1 MKHKKLLALF
11 TSMVAL
17 LALTGC
23 MRMHSDTIINS
34 DDTVSGTMIM
44 AYDVKTFEDM
54 GLTRDD
60 ILEMVEE
67 SEFTDEIGE
76 GYTSSTYDQDG
87 YLGTKVEFSN
97 IPLAEYAG
105 EDSMSITRN
114 GNEYI
119 VEGDLGEAT
128 EDTEGIP
135 QNMLDAIDIQ
145 FSITFPGGVIEQ
157 RGGTIAGNT
166 VTWKVDVM
174 NPGEMYARGIAGSGG
189 GAAPVQPTEDP
200 TEEPTA
206 DPTDD
211 ATDEPTGDDTRD
223 DVTDPADEDDVVVTG
238 DSGTNPL
245 IWVLIGVAALLL
257 IGAIIFLVVRGRKGG
272 QPAQVPG
279 GYAPQGA
286 PGYGQPQQGYAP
298 PAQQGYA
305 PPTQQGYSAPTQPD
319 YGQPTQQFS
328 QPPAQPDYGQ
338 PPAQPPAGPAPQQ
351 PPYDPNQG

>member
-23 MRMHSDTIINS
+23 MRMYSDTIINS

-44 AYDVKTFEDM
+44 AYDVETFEDM

-67 SEFTDEIGE
+67 SEFTDDVGE
-76 GYTSSTYDQDG
+76 GYTSTTYDQDG
-87 YLGTKVEFSN
+87 YLGTKIEFSN
-97 IPLAEYAG
+97 IPLSEYASDDG
-105 EDSMSITRN
+105 LSITRS
-114 GNEYI
+114 GDEFI
-119 VEGDLGEAT
+119 VEGDMGEAT

-135 QNMLDAIDIQ
+135 QDMMDAMDIQ

-174 NPGEMYARGIAGSGG
+174 NPGEIYARGIAGSGG
-189 GAAPVQPTEDP
+189 AAPVQPTDDPTDEPTEDP
-200 TEEPTA
+200 TDEPTS
-206 DPTDD
+206 DPTDEP
-211 ATDEPTGDDTRD
+211 TDEPTGDDTRD
-223 DVTDPADEDDVVVTG
+223 DVTDPADEDEVDVVVTS

-245 IWVLIGVAALLL
+245 IWVLIGLAALLL

-279 GYAPQGA
+279 GYAPQA
-286 PGYGQPQQGYAP
+286 AGYGEPQQGYAS
-298 PAQQGYA
+298 PA
-305 PPTQQGYSAPTQPD
+305 QQGYSAPTQPD
-319 YGQPTQQFS
+319 YGQPTQQF
-328 QPPAQPDYGQ
+328 GQ

-351 PPYDPNQG
+351 PPYDPNQGQGNQYPPQQ

>member
-23 MRMHSDTIINS
+23 MRMYSDTIINS

-54 GLTRDD
+54 GFTRDD

-67 SEFTDEIGE
+67 SEFTDDVGE
-76 GYTSSTYDQDG
+76 GYTSTTYDQDG
-87 YLGTKVEFSN
+87 YLGTKFEFSN
-97 IPLAEYAG
+97 IPLSEYASDDG
-105 EDSMSITRN
+105 FSITRS
-114 GNEYI
+114 GDEFI
-119 VEGDLGEAT
+119 VEGNTGDSTA
-128 EDTEGIP
+128 DTEGIP
-135 QNMLDAIDIQ
+135 QEALEAMDIK
-145 FSITFPGGVIEQ
+145 FSVTFPGGVIEQ
-157 RGGTIAGNT
+157 RGGTVSGNT
-166 VTWKVDVM
+166 VTWVLDVL

-189 GAAPVQPTEDP
+189 AAPVQPTDDPTDEPTEDP
-200 TEEPTA
+200 TDEP
-206 DPTDD
+206 
-211 ATDEPTGDDTRD
+211 TDEPTGDDTRD
-223 DVTDPADEDDVVVTG
+223 DVTDSADEDEVDVVVTS

-245 IWVLIGVAALLL
+245 IWVLIGLAALLL

-279 GYAPQGA
+279 GYAPQA
-286 PGYGQPQQGYAP
+286 AAGYGQPQQGYAP

-319 YGQPTQQFS
+319 YGQPTQEFS
-328 QPPAQPDYGQ
+328 
-338 PPAQPPAGPAPQQ
+338 QPPAGPAPQQ
-351 PPYDPNQG
+351 PPYDPNQGQGYQYPPQ